1 MSKLMAS
8 RFTSASTS
16 SPPNSDGSTTP
27 TGKAYVPAPKIEDP
41 AVEAA
46 KMNMYGRL
54 TRSVTDFFPTRLLC
68 KRFNVKDPHPVPTEE
83 DETKEVADTTLI
95 NAEKVAELKNA
106 MRNAGGTYE
115 LRPVEKEQVVEVQ
128 PDRNEILEGE
138 RAGEEVFRSIFGDD
152 SDDD

>member
-16 SPPNSDGSTTP
+16 SPPGSGTTTP

-41 AVEAA
+41 AIEAA

-54 TRSVTDFFPTRLLC
+54 TRSITEFFPTRLLC
-68 KRFNVKDPHPVPTEE
+68 KRFNVKDPHPVPTEG
-83 DETKEVADTTLI
+83 DVAKEVVDTTLI
-95 NAEKVAELKNA
+95 NAEMVAELKNA
-106 MRNAGGTYE
+106 VRNAGTYE
-115 LRPVEKEQVVEVQ
+115 LRPVEKDQVVEVQ

-138 RAGEEVFRSIFGDD
+138 RAGDEVFRSIFGDD

>member
-16 SPPNSDGSTTP
+16 SPPGSGATTP

-41 AVEAA
+41 AIEAA

-54 TRSVTDFFPTRLLC
+54 TRSITEFFPTRLLC
-68 KRFNVKDPHPVPTEE
+68 KRFNVKDPHPVPTEG
-83 DETKEVADTTLI
+83 DVVKEVVDTTLI

-106 MRNAGGTYE
+106 VRNAGTYE
-115 LRPVEKEQVVEVQ
+115 LRPVEKDQVVEVR